1 MAQTGFTPIQ
11 LYFSSTATNA
21 PIAANLANGEL
32 AINITDGKLF
42 YKDNA
47 SAVQVIGW
55 KIVPAT
61 AGGTGQTS
69 YAVGDLL
76 YANTTTTL
84 AKLPDVATGNAL
96 ISGGVGVAPSYGKIG
111 LTTHVSGTL
120 PTANG
125 GTNLTSFTANG
136 IVYASS
142 SSALTTGSALT
153 FDGSTLLVSGAN
165 ARVDRSTNST
175 IFTLGGSPSAN
186 WEGDIQFVTSNNQIN
201 WRVASNRAVSGA
213 FSITP
218 STATGGSTFSTPAF
232 LIDPTANNVGIGTNT
247 PGQKL
252 EVAGNQRFTGS
263 QVGTKIENRV
273 TAISVT
279 GATTILDDAGAL
291 GRLVVVNGES
301 GANRFCD
308 LVFCS
313 TSVSPSVV
321 SSFTAVGSPAAR
333 TYTRSGSALQVAM
346 ASGTYS
352 VYVLAFGY

>member
-1 MAQTGFTPIQ
+1 MANTKISALPAASTPLAGTEVLPVVQGGITEQ
-11 LYFSSTATNA
+11 VSV
-21 PIAANLANGEL
+21 ANLTAGRAVSAASL
-32 AINITDGKLF
+32 ALT
-42 YKDNA
+42 
-47 SAVQVIGW
+47 
-55 KIVPAT
+55 T
-61 AGGTGQTS
+61 ALPVTSGGTG
-69 YAVGDLL
+69 
-76 YANTTTTL
+76 TTTAFTSGSVVFAGASGVYSQNNASIFWDNTNNRFGLGTASPSVTL
-84 AKLPDVATGNAL
+84 HVEGGNAR
-96 ISGGVGVAPSYGKIG
+96 I
-111 LTTHVSGTL
+111 
-120 PTANG
+120 NR
-125 GTNLTSFTANG
+125 
-136 IVYASS
+136 AS
-142 SSALTTGSALT
+142 
-153 FDGSTLLVSGAN
+153 
-165 ARVDRSTNST
+165 NST
-175 IFTLGGSPSAN
+175 ILTLGGSPSAN

-201 WRVASNRAVSGA
+201 WRIASNRAVSGS

-232 LIDPTANNVGIGTNT
+232 LIDPTTNNVGIGTNT

-321 SSFTAVGSPAAR
+321 SSFTAVGAPAAR
-333 TYTRSGSALQVAM
+333 TYTRSGSALQLAM